1 MSVLYDILNHSRSI
15 TIYRL
20 FLATNRKF
28 ALWALDK
35 QSAIKFLLTE
45 IYQIGDKTVYIL
57 NNKYHRED
65 GPAVD
70 LPNYKEY
77 LIHGVNHRDDLGAQS
92 CNDKRNDEPAIDYPH
107 LKMWYKNGLQHRDGD
122 LPAIIGRSTQIYMR
136 NDRKHR
142 DNGLPAVI
150 TPYAR
155 EWWVDGVRIK

>member
-1 MSVLYDILNHSRSI
+1 MSVLYDILNHSKSI
-15 TIYRL
+15 VIYRL
-20 FLATNRKF
+20 FLATNREF
-28 ALWALDK
+28 ALWALDN
-35 QSAIKFLLTE
+35 QSIIKRLLTE
-45 IYQIGDKTVYIL
+45 VYQIGNKTVYIL

-77 LIHGVNHRDDLGAQS
+77 LIHGVNHRDGD
-92 CNDKRNDEPAIDYPH
+92 DPAIVYPH

-142 DNGLPAVI
+142 DGGLPAVI
-150 TPYAR
+150 TPYAK